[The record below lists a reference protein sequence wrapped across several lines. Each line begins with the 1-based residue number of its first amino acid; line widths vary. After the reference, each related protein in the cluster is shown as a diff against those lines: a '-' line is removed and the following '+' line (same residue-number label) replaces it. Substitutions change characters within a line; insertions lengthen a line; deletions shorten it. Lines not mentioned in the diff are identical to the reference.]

1 VSAGASTE
9 AVVHV
14 SGLTIGW
21 PGAVLLEDASFDVNR
36 GEIFAIL
43 GRSGSGKSTLLRH
56 LVGLETPLRGTIA
69 VLGHAPAPGK
79 GDERPCFGVT
89 FQSGALLASLT
100 VGDNVGLPL
109 RHWTPLRGEVLDALV
124 VAKLGVVGL
133 RDAAAQLPSELSGGM
148 RTRAAIARAMVLE
161 PSLLFLDEP
170 TAGLDPVAAAEFDNL
185 LVVLN
190 RALGLTVVIV
200 THDLPTIF
208 RIVGRCIVVDRA
220 SRSIIGAGDPRVLS
234 QERGDERVHRFFHPT
249 GPAEAHS

>member
-1 VSAGASTE
+1 MSAGSNVE

-14 SGLTIGW
+14 SGVTIGW
-21 PGAVLLEDASFDVNR
+21 PGAVLLEDASFDICR

-56 LVGLETPLRGTIA
+56 LVGLQAPLRGTIA
-69 VLGHAPAPGK
+69 MLGRAPGEK
-79 GDERPCFGVT
+79 ERAEAPRFGVT

-124 VAKLGVVGL
+124 AAKLAVVGL

-161 PSLLFLDEP
+161 PSILFLDEP
-170 TAGLDPVAAAEFDNL
+170 TAGLDPVTAAEFDDL
-185 LVVLN
+185 LVLLN
-190 RALGLTVVIV
+190 RALGLTVVLV
-200 THDLPTIF
+200 THDLATIL
-208 RIVGRCIVVDRA
+208 RIVGRCIMVDRE
-220 SRSIIGAGDPRVLS
+220 SRSIIAAGDPRALK
-234 QERGDERVHRFFHPT
+234 EELGDQRVVRFFHPSNR
-249 GPAEAHS
+249 GEAPA

>member
-1 VSAGASTE
+1 VNPQSCAE

-14 SGLTIGW
+14 TDLTIGW
-21 PGAVLLEDASFDVNR
+21 PGAILLEDVSFDICR

-56 LVGLETPLRGTIA
+56 LIGLETPIRGTVA
-69 VLGHAPAPGK
+69 LLGTAPAPGEGK
-79 GDERPCFGVT
+79 EPPRFGVT

-109 RHWTPLRGEVLDALV
+109 RHWTPLRGEVLEELV
-124 VAKLGVVGL
+124 AAKLAVVGL
-133 RDAAAQLPSELSGGM
+133 PDVATRLPSELSGGM
-148 RTRAAIARAMVLE
+148 RTRAAIARAMALE

-170 TAGLDPVAAAEFDNL
+170 TAGLDPVTAAEFDNL

-190 RALGLTVVIV
+190 RALGLTVVLV
-200 THDLPTIF
+200 THDLATIL

-220 SRSIIGAGDPRVLS
+220 SRSIIATGEPRALTE
-234 QERGDERVHRFFHPT
+234 ERGDERVYRFFHPSAVSE
-249 GPAEAHS
+249 GGE

>member
-1 VSAGASTE
+1 VNQQSCAE

-14 SGLTIGW
+14 TDLTIGW
-21 PGAVLLEDASFDVNR
+21 PGAILLEDVSFDIFR

-56 LVGLETPLRGTIA
+56 LIGLETPIRGTVA
-69 VLGHAPAPGK
+69 LLGAPPAPGDSK
-79 GDERPCFGVT
+79 EPPRFGVT

-109 RHWTPLRGEVLDALV
+109 RHWTPLRGEVLDVLV
-124 VAKLGVVGL
+124 AAKLAVVGL
-133 RDAAAQLPSELSGGM
+133 PDVASRLPSELSGGM
-148 RTRAAIARAMVLE
+148 RTRAAIARAMALE

-170 TAGLDPVAAAEFDNL
+170 TAGLDPVTAAEFDNL

-190 RALGLTVVIV
+190 RALGLTVVLV
-200 THDLPTIF
+200 THDLETIL

-220 SRSIIGAGDPRVLS
+220 SRSIIATGEPHALTE
-234 QERGDERVHRFFHPT
+234 ERGDERVYRFFHPS
-249 GPAEAHS
+249 AVREARE